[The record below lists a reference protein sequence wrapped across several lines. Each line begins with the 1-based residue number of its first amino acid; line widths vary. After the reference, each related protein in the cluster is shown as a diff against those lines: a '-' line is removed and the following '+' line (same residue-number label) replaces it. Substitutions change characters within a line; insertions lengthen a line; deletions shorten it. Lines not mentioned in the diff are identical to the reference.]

1 MVLTL
6 GRFALLAVIAVPAAL
21 PCNAQRGFGPGRGQS
36 AGPRPIM
43 FGFALECSGCTRDR
57 PEGES
62 MVPVWRYTDYP
73 RVVAVAQGGAAERA
87 GIREGDVLM
96 SVDGMSILSSEGAR
110 RFSAAR
116 IADNIRLTM
125 DRGGK
130 SFDVELQPR
139 LGRAGL
145 GPRGDRVFREPVPR
159 EYSGRVGDVTID
171 ATSTEP
177 VVATT
182 DSLGVLTLRIGGTV
196 VRVRPGPMPENR
208 KGMKLPKPKPF
219 KSP

>member
-1 MVLTL
+1 MVLTSR
-6 GRFALLAVIAVPAAL
+6 RFALLVVFAMTTAF
-21 PCNAQRGFGPGRGQS
+21 PCDAQRGFGPGRGQS
-36 AGPRPIM
+36 AGPRPM
-43 FGFALECSGCTRDR
+43 LFGFALECSGCTRER

-62 MVPVWRYTDYP
+62 MLPVWHYTNYP
-73 RVVAVAQGGAAERA
+73 RVVAVAEGGAAQRA

-116 IADNIRLTM
+116 LADDVRLTI

-130 SFDVELQPR
+130 SIDVELQPR
-139 LGRAGL
+139 MARAGFVL
-145 GPRGDRVFREPVPR
+145 RGDRPFQEPVPR

-171 ATSTEP
+171 ATSNEP

-182 DSLGVLTLRIGGTV
+182 DSLGMLTLRIGGTV
-196 VRVRPGPMPENR
+196 VRIRPVPTPENR